1 MEISS
6 FITSKKKEII
16 ELKNDLDNLKIT
28 NHLIKYYQILSNYLN
43 IYQDISQ
50 T

>member
-16 ELKNDLDNLKIT
+16 ELKNDLDNLKNNT
-28 NHLIKYYQILSNYLN
+28 SFDQILPDIIKLFEYL
-43 IYQDISQ
+43 SGH
-50 T
+50 